1 MFKTNS
7 SENLEDTSHTKFSYD
22 NLERKIKSIVLKYL
36 REFINKKLKQI
47 YKNKIGKGI
56 MIKKFLEI
64 KGRQVA
70 DAHINYNKEFIKKTL
85 GSILSDTISSRY
97 TSFKQNHNQLLI
109 ERLKTDE
116 DENKRE
122 YFEKLFNLTF
132 IDCVNHFIGNE
143 KFEVLEGMTLFEEM
157 KSNHKELKKMSINFD
172 DKDYE
177 EYIEVLKDHLERF
190 NSILGRKKGR
200 DRKKIKVNSYNN

>member
-64 KGRQVA
+64 NGRQVA
-70 DAHINYNKEFIKKTL
+70 DTHINYNKEFIKKTL

-177 EYIEVLKDHLERF
+177 EYISHLINFE
-190 NSILGRKKGR
+190 SI
-200 DRKKIKVNSYNN
+200 SFF

>member
-36 REFINKKLKQI
+36 REFINKKLEQI

-64 KGRQVA
+64 NGRQVA

-85 GSILSDTISSRY
+85 GSILSDTISSRF

-157 KSNHKELKKMSINFD
+157 KSNHEELKKMSIKFD

-200 DRKKIKVNSYNN
+200 DRKKNKS